1 MPNRK
6 THARLTLARQLLIHT
21 TMDKLNTDILIKKRE
36 ALIKKFLGGEEPGFL
51 EKHTVILDEYFFTV
65 FEQSIAARKL
75 TIAGSPFAIIALGG
89 YGRKEQCIHS
99 DIDLLILFEKHI
111 PPDVEAFVQELL
123 YPLWDARFEVGYAVR
138 TVDECLQMAFERFDI
153 LTTVLDARFICGA
166 SLIYTAFM
174 ERFRKELSTKHL
186 KNTLN
191 YLFEHGEKRHFD
203 FGDSTYLVAP
213 DLKSGFGGLR
223 DYHTLLWYA
232 KIKSDIKTRR
242 DLEYY
247 GFLSNFEYLAL
258 EDALNDIWK
267 IRNVL
272 HYITKRKCDTL
283 HFEYQTEL
291 AGLLG
296 YRSKRQQPDV
306 ERFLGELHNRL
317 DVLKQINQITFED
330 IMASC
335 RIKKG
340 STKTRPTKTE
350 GLLIKKR
357 RLNFANTVVIL
368 QKPDLLLKIFLES
381 GQRKIPLSNEAR
393 RIVSEFLHLVDD
405 EMQKN
410 RDCIKIFKKIMALS
424 YWEFNVLNVMLAT
437 GILEKFIPEFSA
449 IINKIQY
456 NHYHLFPVDKHSIRC
471 VQIINSFKDVV
482 SPPMNT
488 LYPAVFKEV
497 RNKNVLL
504 FAALLH
510 DIGKSDPAKEHSK
523 TGAKIAEP
531 ILKRFQFNSTEIQD
545 AVFLIEHHLALVKT
559 ATRRDISD
567 EETAVYMA
575 NKIGKIRLLRMLY
588 LLTVADSKAT
598 GPKAWNDW
606 TENLIKDLFLKTMS
620 ILKKGELASKKT
632 QRLID
637 KKKTDVLKLLKESWR
652 EDEINHHLESMSR
665 RYLVYVPAQ
674 GIVDHINL
682 FRNLGD
688 KDFIWQISK
697 ENNSDIRTVSI
708 CGKDQPGLY
717 SKIAGVFFMNKLD
730 IVASQAYSLGEEHI
744 MDIFKVTPPK
754 DRLFEKEKWEKAEN
768 DLVQALKD
776 DHFLDNALNQIP
788 RMIQVSSGKMPKPNT
803 VRIDNETSSFF
814 SIIEVFTYDFPGLL
828 FSITNALYRS
838 HTNVNVAMVATKVDQ
853 VVDVFYVKSIENDAK
868 IETEK
873 GLEQIKN
880 AILKSLPH
888 ITAKEI
894 TNEKN

>member
-1 MPNRK
+1 
-6 THARLTLARQLLIHT
+6 
-21 TMDKLNTDILIKKRE
+21 MDKLDTDILIKKRE
-36 ALIKKFLGGEEPGFL
+36 TLIKQFLCGEESGFL
-51 EKHTVILDEYFFTV
+51 EKHACVLDEYFFTM
-65 FEQSIAARKL
+65 FEKSISAKKM
-75 TIAGSPFAIIALGG
+75 TIAGDPFAIIALGG

-99 DIDLLILFEKHI
+99 DIDLLILFEKTV
-111 PPDVEAFVQELL
+111 PPEVEAFVQELL

-138 TVDECLQMAFERFDI
+138 NINECLEMAFERFDI
-153 LTTVLDARFICGA
+153 LTTILDARFICGA

-174 ERFRKELSTKHL
+174 EQFRSDLSARHL
-186 KNTLN
+186 KDTLN

-203 FGDSTYLVAP
+203 FGDSTYLIAP

-232 KIKSDIKTRR
+232 KIKSGIKTRR

-247 GFLSNFEYLAL
+247 GFLSHFEYLTL
-258 EDALNDIWK
+258 EDSLYDIWK
-267 IRNVL
+267 IRNFL
-272 HYITKRKCDTL
+272 HHITKRKCDTL
-283 HFEYQTEL
+283 HFEYQKKL

-296 YRSKRQQPDV
+296 YRSKNRQPDV
-306 ERFLGELHNRL
+306 ERFLGNLHKRM
-317 DVLKQINQITFED
+317 DFLKQINQITFED
-330 IMASC
+330 IIANC

-340 STKTRPTKTE
+340 TAEPRPTKTD
-350 GLLIKKR
+350 GLVIKKR
-357 RLNFANTVVIL
+357 RLYFANTVVIL

-381 GQRKIPLSNEAR
+381 GHRKIPLSIEAR
-393 RIVSEFLHLVDD
+393 RIVNEFLHLVDD
-405 EMQKN
+405 DIKK
-410 RDCIKIFKKIMALS
+410 DPACIKIFKKILSLS

-449 IINKIQY
+449 IVNKIQY

-471 VQIINSFKDVV
+471 LQIINSFKEPGK
-482 SPPMNT
+482 SLINT
-488 LYPAVFKEV
+488 LYSSIFKEV

-523 TGAKIAEP
+523 TGAKIAKP
-531 ILKRFQFNSTEIQD
+531 ILERFGFNATQIED
-545 AVFLIEHHLALVKT
+545 AVFLIENHLILVKT

-606 TENLIKDLFLKTMS
+606 TENLIKDLFLKTIG

-637 KKKTDVLKLLKESWR
+637 KKKSDVLKLLKERWR
-652 EDEINHHLESMSR
+652 KDEINSQLESMSR

-674 GIVDHINL
+674 SIVDHINL
-682 FRNLGD
+682 YRNLGD

-697 ENNSDIRTVSI
+697 ENDSDIRTVSI
-708 CGKDQPGLY
+708 CGKDTPGLY
-717 SKIAGVFFMNKLD
+717 SKIAGVFFLNDLD

-744 MDIFKVTPPK
+744 LDIFKVKPPK
-754 DRLFEKEKWEKAEN
+754 DRIFEKEKWKKAEN
-768 DLVQALKD
+768 DLVHAIKD
-776 DHFLDNALNQIP
+776 DHFLDNALNKISGTI
-788 RMIQVSSGKMPKPNT
+788 RVSSGRHPEPNR

-814 SIIEVFTYDFPGLL
+814 TIIEVFTYDFPGLL
-828 FSITNALYRS
+828 FSITNALYRNQ
-838 HTNVNVAMVATKVDQ
+838 TNVNVAMVATKVDQ
-853 VVDVFYVKSIENDAK
+853 VIDIFYIRSLENDAK
-868 IETEK
+868 IETEQ
-873 GLEQIKN
+873 GLTQIKN
-880 AILKSLPH
+880 AILNSLPQ
-888 ITAKEI
+888 ITAKEVK
-894 TNEKN
+894 NEKN